1 MISLGLPAVSPQSG
15 GMTTTSICI
24 PYFSG
29 FGHTKRIAET
39 IAEAIGDAAKLLDV
53 ETLADADWQ
62 ALDQADA
69 IIFGA
74 PTYMG
79 SAAARFSLFLEQ
91 IDTRW
96 EHGVWSDKIA
106 AGFTTAIHPSGDKL
120 AALQRLSIFAAQMG
134 MIWVGPTDIG
144 APVKPD
150 RAGLNRDGSWLG
162 LMVTEQLG
170 AEEDLLPEDLDT
182 ARRFGRRVLNA
193 TRRWNGQ

>member
-1 MISLGLPAVSPQSG
+1 MKTL
-15 GMTTTSICI
+15 SICI

-29 FGHTKRIAET
+29 FGHTKRIAQT
-39 IAEAIGDAAKLLDV
+39 IASAIGTEACVIDV
-53 ETLADADWQ
+53 ETITDADWQ
-62 ALDQADA
+62 ALDHADA

-79 SAAARFSLFLEQ
+79 STAARFSLFLEQ

-96 EHGVWSDKIA
+96 EHSQWKDKIA

-120 AALQRLSIFAAQMG
+120 AALQRVSIFAAQMG
-134 MIWVGPTDIG
+134 MVWVGPTDIG

-150 RAGLNRDGSWLG
+150 RPGLNRDGSWLG

-170 AEEDLLPEDLDT
+170 ADEDLLREDLDT
-182 ARRFGRRVLNA
+182 ASRFGLRVLDA

>member
-1 MISLGLPAVSPQSG
+1 MKDPN
-15 GMTTTSICI
+15 ICI

-29 FGHTKRIAET
+29 FGHTRRIAQT
-39 IAEAIGDAAKLLDV
+39 IAEGAAAPTRLIDV
-53 ETLADADWQ
+53 EYITSEDWL
-62 ALDQADA
+62 ALDAADA

-91 IDTRW
+91 VDTRW
-96 EHGVWSDKIA
+96 EHGHWVDKIG

-120 AALQRLSIFAAQMG
+120 ATLQRLSVFAAQMG
-134 MIWVGPTDIG
+134 MIWVGPSDIG

-150 RAGLNRDGSWLG
+150 RPGLNRDGSWLG

-170 AEEDLLPEDLDT
+170 AADDLPADDLAT
-182 ARRFGRRVLNA
+182 ARRFGKRVA
-193 TRRWNGQ
+193 SVTQRWAAGC

>member
-1 MISLGLPAVSPQSG
+1 MSAPL
-15 GMTTTSICI
+15 ICI

-29 FGHTKRIAET
+29 FGHTQRIAQSIRDGIPSGARLINVET
-39 IAEAIGDAAKLLDV
+39 ITQD
-53 ETLADADWQ
+53 DWS
-62 ALDQADA
+62 ALDSADA

-91 IDTRW
+91 VDTRW
-96 EHGVWSDKIA
+96 EHGQWVDKIG

-120 AALQRLSIFAAQMG
+120 ATLQRLSTFAAQMG
-134 MIWVGPTDIG
+134 MIWVGPSDIG

-150 RAGLNRDGSWLG
+150 KAGLNRDGSWLG

-170 AEEDLLPEDLDT
+170 AQEDLPQEDLDT
-182 ARRFGRRVLNA
+182 ARRFGARIHAA
-193 TRRWNGQ
+193 TLRWSRS